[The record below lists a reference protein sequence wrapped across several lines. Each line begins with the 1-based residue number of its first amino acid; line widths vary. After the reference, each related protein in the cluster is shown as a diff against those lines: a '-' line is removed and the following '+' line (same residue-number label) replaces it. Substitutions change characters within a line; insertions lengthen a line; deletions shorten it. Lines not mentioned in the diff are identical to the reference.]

1 MTPEE
6 IRLLDLYGSSRD
18 AKNLVPI
25 SRESIERMDN
35 TIISNINDRVKES
48 DVLYLLGDFCFCKL
62 LSDVADLRNRIV
74 CRNINLILGNHDS
87 FQRSDYT
94 KIFSFVSDYFSLKI
108 NGTKLVMSHYPM
120 IAWDCSHYGSL
131 MLHGHCHGNLEN
143 WKKGQEN
150 LSNKLIDVGVDN
162 HSYKPWSFEELMD
175 FSNDK

>member
-1 MTPEE
+1 MTTEE
-6 IRLLDLYGSSRD
+6 IRLLDLHGSSRD
-18 AKNLVPI
+18 AKNMVPI
-25 SRESIERMDN
+25 SRESIERMNN

-62 LSDVADLRNRIV
+62 LSDVAALRNRIV

-94 KIFSFVSDYFSLKI
+94 KIFSFVSDYFSLKV

-150 LSNKLIDVGVDN
+150 LSHKLIDVGVDN
-162 HSYKPWSFEELMD
+162 HDYKPWSFEELMEW
-175 FSNDK
+175 SNA